1 MTKSLK
7 KRGGAVTGSFWD
19 RFKSQQQL
27 ENDAKAEATR
37 WEASQLKHEQ
47 SEKDKLIEEQKAAV
61 MDEVAE
67 LEQLRKE
74 KEERYGGKKSRKQKK
89 NEKRRKTRR
98 VKKSNK

>member
-1 MTKSLK
+1 MTKTLK

-27 ENDAKAEATR
+27 ENDAKAEAVR

-47 SEKDKLIEEQKAAV
+47 SEKDKLIQAQLDAAQEEA
-61 MDEVAE
+61 EE
-67 LEQLRKE
+67 LERRKE
-74 KEERYGGKKSRKQKK
+74 LYGGKKSRKQNKT
-89 NEKRRKTRR
+89 EKRRKTKR